1 VARPRVRLIDI
12 LALRF
17 PDRPVRELEAL
28 VIRGLVRVDGAAAR
42 SPGARVRP
50 DAALEVPSP
59 ARWVSRGGQ
68 KLAAA
73 FAAWDFDVNGRVIL
87 DAGSSTGGFTD
98 CLLQH
103 GAALV
108 HCVDVGRGQLAWK
121 LRTDARV
128 RVHEGVNVMD
138 LGPGDLDPRPDR
150 AVADLSFRS
159 LRGAAPAIL
168 RLAREGLGIFLAKPQ
183 FEWRDHPGDFHGVV
197 DDPAALAG
205 ILRGLVADLWDAGAF
220 TRGITASP
228 IEGRKGNREF
238 LLLVADRPGG
248 SRAAADAAVAACLG
262 SLERGVSPER

>member
-1 VARPRVRLIDI
+1 VKP
-12 LALRF
+12 
-17 PDRPVRELEAL
+17 PVDE
-28 VIRGLVRVDGAAAR
+28 
-42 SPGARVRP
+42 
-50 DAALEVPSP
+50 P
-59 ARWVSRGGQ
+59 ARWVSRGGE

-73 FAAWDFDVNGRVIL
+73 FAAWKFDVAGRTIL

-159 LRGAAPAIL
+159 LRGAAPVIL
-168 RLAREGLGIFLAKPQ
+168 RLTREGLGIFLAKPQ
-183 FEWRDHPGDFHGVV
+183 FEWRDHPEDFRGVV
-197 DDPAALAG
+197 DDLSALAG
-205 ILRGLVADLWDAGAF
+205 ILRGLVADLWDEGAF
-220 TRGITASP
+220 TLGMTPSP

-238 LLLVADRPGG
+238 LLLVADRPGA
-248 SRAAADAAVAACLG
+248 SRAAADAAVTACLG
-262 SLERGVSPER
+262 SLEGGVPPER

>member
-1 VARPRVRLIDI
+1 MATPRVRLIDL
-12 LALRF
+12 LARRF

-28 VIRGLVRVDGAAAR
+28 VIRGRVRVDGAPAR
-42 SPGARVRP
+42 SPGAPVRS
-50 DAALEVPSP
+50 DAALEVPE
-59 ARWVSRGGQ
+59 AERWVSRGGA

-73 FAAWDFDVNGRVIL
+73 LDAWDFDVRGRVML

-103 GAALV
+103 GAVLV

-121 LRTDARV
+121 LRTDTRV

-138 LGPGDLDPRPDR
+138 LGTADLDPRPDR

-168 RLAREGLGIFLAKPQ
+168 RLTREGLGIFLAKPQ
-183 FEWRDHPGDFHGVV
+183 FEWRDHPEDFHGVV
-197 DDPAALAG
+197 EDPVALAG
-205 ILRGLVADLWDAGAF
+205 ILRGLVGDLWDAGAF
-220 TRGITASP
+220 TRRIAASP

-238 LLLVADRPGG
+238 LLLASDRPGG

-262 SLERGVSPER
+262 SLEGGISPER

>member
-1 VARPRVRLIDI
+1 M
-12 LALRF
+12 
-17 PDRPVRELEAL
+17 
-28 VIRGLVRVDGAAAR
+28 
-42 SPGARVRP
+42 RP
-50 DAALEVPSP
+50 DALIEVPP
-59 ARWVSRGGQ
+59 AARWVSRGGE

-73 FAAWDFDVNGRVIL
+73 LAAWDFDVRGRVFL

-138 LGPGDLDPRPDR
+138 LATRDLAPVPDR

-168 RLAREGLGIFLAKPQ
+168 RLVKDGLGIFLAKPQ
-183 FEWRDHPGDFHGVV
+183 FEWRDHPDDFHGVV
-197 DDPAALAG
+197 DDPVAIAG
-205 ILRGLVADLWDAGAF
+205 ILHALVADLWDAGAF
-220 TRGITASP
+220 TRRIIPSP

-238 LLLVADRPGG
+238 LLLVSDRPGG
-248 SRAAADAAVAACLG
+248 SRAAADAALGACLG
-262 SLERGVSPER
+262 SPEGGVSSER

>member
-1 VARPRVRLIDI
+1 MPRVRLID
-12 LALRF
+12 LLERRF

-28 VIRGLVRVDGAAAR
+28 LIRGLVRVDGEPAR
-42 SPGARVRP
+42 WSGAPVRS
-50 DAALEVPSP
+50 DAAVEVPEA
-59 ARWVSRGGQ
+59 ARWVSRGGA

-73 FAAWDFDVNGRVIL
+73 IDAWDFDVRGKALV

-128 RVHEGVNVMD
+128 RVHEGINVMD
-138 LGPGDLDPRPDR
+138 LGPGDLAPRPDR

-168 RLAREGLGIFLAKPQ
+168 RLTREGLGIFLAKPQ
-183 FEWRDHPGDFHGVV
+183 FEWRDHPDDFNGVV
-197 DDPAALAG
+197 DDPSALAG
-205 ILRGLVADLWDAGAF
+205 ILGGLVADLWDAGAF
-220 TRGITASP
+220 TRRVTASP

-238 LLLVADRPGG
+238 LLLVSDRPGG
-248 SRAAADAAVAACLG
+248 SRAAADAAVAVCLG
-262 SLERGVSPER
+262 SLEGGIPPER